1 MTDLPTD
8 YVLRHATLA
17 DIPAAQRV
25 LDDAESADCGEPR
38 RHDNRL
44 ELDFRDPQIDLSRDA
59 WVVESPAGSAAPIA
73 ALGVVWR
80 PHATGEIS
88 SDHYVHPEHRG
99 RGLCEVL
106 LDTIEVRAAEL
117 VGTLAPDV
125 SATLVVW
132 AESETSGCRR
142 ALEGRGFAAARQ
154 YFEMRIDLGEKLET
168 PRWPDGITPRSL
180 RVGRDEPQLH
190 AADTEAF
197 AEHHLFEPRTYPE
210 WRLHHVDRP
219 DFDPALWPIG
229 WDGDEIAGY
238 AAASVAEDGG
248 MVGDL
253 AVRRPWRGRGL
264 GRALLLEEFRAL
276 AERGVTV
283 VRLFVD
289 GQNATG
295 AVQLYERA
303 GMRIARRFDV
313 FEKKLTPLAR

>member
-1 MTDLPTD
+1 
-8 YVLRHATLA
+8 
-17 DIPAAQRV
+17 
-25 LDDAESADCGEPR
+25 
-38 RHDNRL
+38 
-44 ELDFRDPQIDLSRDA
+44 
-59 WVVESPAGSAAPIA
+59 
-73 ALGVVWR
+73 
-80 PHATGEIS
+80 
-88 SDHYVHPEHRG
+88 
-99 RGLCEVL
+99 VL
-106 LDTIEVRAAEL
+106 LDTIEARAAEL

-168 PRWPDGITPRSL
+168 PRWPDGITPRSQ

-313 FEKKLTPLAR
+313 FEKELTPLAR